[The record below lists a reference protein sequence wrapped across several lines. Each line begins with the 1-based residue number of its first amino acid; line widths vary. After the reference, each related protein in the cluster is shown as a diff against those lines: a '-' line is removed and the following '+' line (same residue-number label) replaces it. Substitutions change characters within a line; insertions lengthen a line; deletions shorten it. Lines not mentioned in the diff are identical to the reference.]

1 MTYHLKHDAASSRS
15 LVILTTSMLNVSQ
28 LSEETAKENMFS
40 HTFLQGT

>member
-1 MTYHLKHDAASSRS
+1 MTSHLKHDAASSHS

-28 LSEETAKENMFS
+28 LSEETAKENIFH

>member
-28 LSEETAKENMFS
+28 LSEETAQENIS
-40 HTFLQGT
+40 HHTFLQGT